1 MTRTV
6 SQDLPDV
13 HPNNYTSDLPPEVKK
28 RLTDTD
34 EKPDEDESLP
44 SESHTTS
51 GTAPTDLSGSLAAS
65 PETDSGSPPLS
76 LPSREDGRPQIER
89 QMPAKEVDLD
99 VRFKSM

>member
-1 MTRTV
+1 M
-6 SQDLPDV
+6 SQALPDV
-13 HPNNYTSDLPPEVKK
+13 HPNDYNTSPPEVKQ
-28 RLTDTD
+28 RLTKLRKAD
-34 EKPDEDESLP
+34 EKPDEAASIP

-51 GTAPTDLSGSLAAS
+51 RTAPADLSDSPATS
-65 PETDSGSPPLS
+65 PEMDSGSPPLS